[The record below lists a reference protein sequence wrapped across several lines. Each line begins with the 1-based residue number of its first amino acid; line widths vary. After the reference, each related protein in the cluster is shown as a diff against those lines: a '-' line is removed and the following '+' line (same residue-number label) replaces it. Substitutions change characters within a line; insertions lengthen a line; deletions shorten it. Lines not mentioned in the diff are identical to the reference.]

1 MCFLVV
7 DYKFN
12 FVVISLY
19 HTSTETKSKLKY
31 GDEILIW
38 NPNLQ
43 FISLEK
49 DKKIYSYPCIWVT
62 SVSDVLVNKIVMLD
76 SFSQETLV
84 TETFS

>member
-1 MCFLVV
+1 MCFLAV
-7 DYKFN
+7 DFKFN

-19 HTSTETKSKLKY
+19 HTSSETKAKLKY
-31 GDEILIW
+31 GDEILIR

-49 DKKIYSYPCIWVT
+49 DKKLYSYPCIRVT
-62 SVSDVLVNKIVMLD
+62 SVSDILVNKIVIID
-76 SFSQETLV
+76 SYSKETLV